1 MTVATPSAELLT
13 RLARP
18 EASGLPPYNAGLP
31 SELVRSRYGVER
43 VIRLASNESP
53 FGASPAVA
61 RALAALADQTSIY
74 PDAACRDLRA
84 AIATRCGTD
93 ADHVVIGNGSEDI
106 VQMLCLAFLTPAD
119 HVLVQRPGFGLHE
132 IYPRMMGA
140 KIDAMVLTPSLEFH
154 VDAWC
159 AALQRGPKLAFIAN
173 PSNPVGC
180 MFNAQEF
187 ARLLAATTDATLLV
201 IDEAYYE
208 YARLAAGY
216 PDTLAML
223 RAQPR
228 PWIVLRTLSKG
239 WGLAGLR
246 VGYGITS
253 DVALVQLL
261 DKVRTPFNANSM
273 AQAAALAAWGDESF
287 MQQAATQTVQARETL
302 SRGLRALGVP
312 GLRIAPSA
320 TNFLFVD
327 VGRSNGPVNEGLLQ
341 CGILVKPWKE
351 AGYENFIR
359 VSIGSVPD
367 NDLFLKVFRDVLAS
381 QSRVARLCTQSI

>member
-1 MTVATPSAELLT
+1 MTVASSSAEILS

-18 EASGLPPYNAGLP
+18 EATGLPPYNSGLP
-31 SELVRSRYGVER
+31 SELVRSRYGVDR

-61 RALAALADQTSIY
+61 HALTALADKISIY
-74 PDAACRDLRA
+74 PDAASRDLRA
-84 AIATRCGTD
+84 AISARCGTD

-106 VQMLCLAFLTPAD
+106 VQMLSLAFLAPAD

-132 IYPRMMGA
+132 IYPHMMGA
-140 KIDAMVLTPSLEFH
+140 KVDAMVLTPSLEFD

-159 AALQRGPKLAFIAN
+159 AALQRSPKLAFIAN

-180 MFNAQEF
+180 MFSAHEF
-187 ARLLAATTDATLLV
+187 NRLLAAATDATLLV

-208 YARLAAGY
+208 YARLSEGY
-216 PDTLAML
+216 PDTLAVL
-223 RAQPR
+223 RAQKR

-246 VGYGITS
+246 VGYGIAS
-253 DVALVQLL
+253 DAALVQLL
-261 DKVRTPFNANSM
+261 DKVRTPFNANCM
-273 AQAAALAAWGDESF
+273 AQAAALAAWGDAAF
-287 MQQAATQTVQARETL
+287 MHRAAVQTVQAREAL
-302 SRGLRALGVP
+302 ARDLRALGVP

-320 TNFLFVD
+320 TNFLFID
-327 VGRSNGPVNEGLLQ
+327 LGRPNGPVNEELLKR
-341 CGILVKPWKE
+341 GILVKPWKE

-359 VSIGSVPD
+359 VSIGSTQD
-367 NDLFLKVFRDVLAS
+367 NALFLQAFQEIMVEQTIVDKPLV
-381 QSRVARLCTQSI
+381 